1 VDLFSRQEIVWKGES
16 AKIQDKGIKQEE
28 EWKLLEQNYDIRLK
42 ASEKQAEQDAWV
54 IELSPKSPGKSRRT
68 LWVDQSHNVILRSEQ
83 FNPDGT
89 RRFNRGF
96 LKNPIRS
103 NFPEEE
109 FSFEPPQGTQ
119 N

>member
-1 VDLFSRQEIVWKGES
+1 VDLFSRQEIGLERRVGENS
-16 AKIQDKGIKQEE
+16 DKGIKQEE

-42 ASEKQAEQDAWV
+42 GSEKQAEQDAWV

-89 RRFNRGF
+89 PQIQSRFF
-96 LKNPIRS
+96 KNPIRS
-103 NFPEEE
+103 KLSGRRVQLRAASRDAN
-109 FSFEPPQGTQ
+109 
-119 N
+119 